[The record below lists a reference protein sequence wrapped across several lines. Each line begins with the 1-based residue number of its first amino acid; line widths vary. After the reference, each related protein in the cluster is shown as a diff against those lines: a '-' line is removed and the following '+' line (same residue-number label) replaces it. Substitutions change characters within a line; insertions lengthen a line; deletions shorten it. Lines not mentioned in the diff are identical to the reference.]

1 MTGSRTAVLRALAGA
16 RPPGVLPNAALAARL
31 DTSDEWITTRTGIA
45 ARHWAGP
52 HTSTGDLA
60 VTAGAAALALS
71 PGPVDAVLV
80 CTTTPDHRCPAT
92 APAVADRLGL
102 APAAAF
108 DVGAA
113 CSGFLYGL
121 ACASGLLA
129 TGLARR
135 VLVVAAETLTRIV
148 DPTDRQTA
156 IVFGDGA
163 GAAVLEAGEPDEPG
177 ALAGFD
183 LGSDGAGAALLV
195 TPAGGA
201 RTPLDHS
208 LLDERAHLLRM
219 DGRAIYREA
228 VHHMTESSG
237 RSLRAAGLAPDD
249 VARVVAHQANLRI
262 VEAVMQRL
270 GLPADRAFNN
280 IDRYGN
286 TSAASIPLAL
296 CDLGAENPPATGA
309 HVLLTAFGAGLTWSS
324 AVLRWLP
331 SDRIAPVVDHHEE
344 EPHPWTTCT
353 SK

>member
-1 MTGSRTAVLRALAGA
+1 MTGSRAAVVRALAGA

-31 DTSDEWITTRTGIA
+31 DTSDEWIATRTGIT
-45 ARHWAGP
+45 ARYWAGP
-52 HTSTGDLA
+52 GTSTSDLA
-60 VTAGAAALALS
+60 AGAGAAALALS
-71 PGPVDAVLV
+71 PGPVDVVLL

-92 APAVADRLGL
+92 APAVAERLGL
-102 APAAAF
+102 TPAAAF

-121 ACASGLLA
+121 ACASGMLA

-135 VLVVAAETLTRIV
+135 ALVVAAETLTRIV

-156 IVFGDGA
+156 ILFGDGA
-163 GAAVLEAGEPDEPG
+163 GAAVLEAGEADEPG

-183 LGSDGAGAALLV
+183 LGSDGAGAGLLV

-201 RTPLDHS
+201 RTPLDRG

-228 VHHMTESSG
+228 VRHMTESSW
-237 RSLRAAGLAPDD
+237 RCLRAAGLAPGD

-262 VEAVMQRL
+262 VEAVMARL
-270 GLPADRAFNN
+270 ELPAERAFNN
-280 IDRYGN
+280 IARYGN

-296 CDLGAENPPATGA
+296 CDLGAEDPPAVGA
-309 HVLLTAFGAGLTWSS
+309 RVLLTAFGAGLTWSS
-324 AVLRWLP
+324 VVLRWP
-331 SDRIAPVVDHHEE
+331 ESDRIAPVVDHHEE
-344 EPHPWTTCT
+344 EPHPWTICT
-353 SK
+353 SR